1 MKNIKFL
8 LLNLLLVCGISVQ
21 SQTNLV
27 KDSGN
32 QFLAF
37 ASAEQMSDQSD
48 LLRDN
53 KLGINTNIPELLRR
67 PENNEVRIERY
78 KTIVLRDGVKI
89 YADVYLPAKP
99 GKYPTIVVRT
109 CYGVQRDGGH
119 QDKIRFA
126 QQGYAVVFADI
137 RGRYESEG
145 QWDPFRDES
154 KDGYDVIEWAAA
166 QSFSNGKIATG
177 RLFSK
182 MQIIFN

>member
-67 PENNEVRIERY
+67 PEIM
-78 KTIVLRDGVKI
+78 
-89 YADVYLPAKP
+89 
-99 GKYPTIVVRT
+99 
-109 CYGVQRDGGH
+109 
-119 QDKIRFA
+119 RF
-126 QQGYAVVFADI
+126 V
-137 RGRYESEG
+137 
-145 QWDPFRDES
+145 
-154 KDGYDVIEWAAA
+154 
-166 QSFSNGKIATG
+166 
-177 RLFSK
+177 
-182 MQIIFN
+182 